1 MSIAAEIAVEVAET
15 VPLLLDGLV
24 ITVAICGLA
33 TLFALVASVLI
44 LLARRS
50 GRRWL
55 SWAAIGYVSLMRGLP
70 IVILIFLMYFGIPAL
85 LDLGRVSAF
94 WIGVLALGMN
104 GAAFLSEVLRGAIA
118 RLPAG
123 QTEAAW
129 ALGLGRVRTWR
140 LILVPQLLPVA
151 LPALAGEVGFLIK
164 ASPVLS
170 LITVVDLT
178 RRSQQITMQ
187 TFDPLVPLLAA
198 ALLYFLLIGAI
209 ALFARWLEQRLAK
222 RIAGR

>member
-1 MSIAAEIAVEVAET
+1 MNAAVEIVET

-24 ITVAICGLA
+24 ITMAICALA
-33 TLFALVASVLI
+33 TLFAVIVSVLV
-44 LLARRS
+44 LMARRS
-50 GRRWL
+50 GLRWL
-55 SWAAIGYVSLMRGLP
+55 SWTAIGYVSFMRGLP
-70 IVILIFLMYFGIPAL
+70 IVILIFLLYFGLPAL
-85 LDLGRVSAF
+85 LGLGRISAF

-118 RLPAG
+118 RLPSG

-129 ALGLGRVRTWR
+129 ALGLGRVKTWR
-140 LILVPQLLPVA
+140 LVLVPQLLPIA

-178 RRSQQITMQ
+178 RRSQQVTMQ
-187 TFDPLVPLLAA
+187 TFDPLIPLLAA
-198 ALLYFLLIGAI
+198 ALLYFLLIGSI
-209 ALFARWLEQRLAK
+209 SLFARWLEQRLAK
-222 RIAGR
+222 LIAGR